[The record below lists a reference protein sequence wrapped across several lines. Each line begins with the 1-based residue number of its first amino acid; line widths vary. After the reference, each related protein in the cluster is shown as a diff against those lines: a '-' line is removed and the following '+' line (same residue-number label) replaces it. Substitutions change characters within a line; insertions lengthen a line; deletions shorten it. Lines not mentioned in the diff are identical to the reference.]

1 LQGKKGIYRIDTQ
14 SGIFTIL
21 VPPSRLITDDFLA
34 EYELAHNG
42 KDIFLERFSYKTSQ
56 AYITSRDIESG
67 TETELYRESTNSPFF
82 LACSPDG
89 KWLAFMES
97 GMEYY
102 VLRIMPTAGGE
113 YRELCRFKKEEFNK
127 QILRWTPD
135 GKYILFEKFQPEEK
149 KYSLWRIPI
158 NGGEPQKLGLESD
171 SFFYTSIHPD
181 GRHFVF
187 SSLDSTSENSGI
199 WMMQNFLPK
208 MKSEPT
214 NQLTLSKLDYPQL
227 NEPFARLSPD
237 GKKMAYVV
245 YDGNTPK
252 RIDILDLSSGTAKV
266 LIDSGASGE
275 SSLVWSPGS
284 DKIAYTF
291 QGKELH
297 VRNIDGTNSHVLLKN
312 SGDLI
317 FPTDW
322 SRDGKKIL
330 CYFVST
336 DRPWRISTVT
346 SDGQSQF
353 LVSGNSIDFSG
364 EAKISPDG
372 AYVAFSSKE
381 KEGNTDIYVC
391 TSDGS
396 RKVRVTQHPGRDEN
410 PVWSPD
416 GKYLAFLSDRNRS
429 VDLWGVQMKDGA
441 TVGAPFVIKRDLGW
455 RTRIYDFTA
464 TGKLSML
471 MVGGAEP
478 TNLFTVPVDQESGS
492 LSGTITPISV
502 YPTDHFFPKYSPNGK
517 MIAYLSRKGQIGFP
531 KLFVLDENGA
541 ERELPLQGYFAV
553 NVAWNMDNRSLFFA
567 GMDKTFKAGIY
578 EVSLEKDEIRSVY
591 LGEMV
596 DMKTY
601 KDALINVNLLSEAR
615 KLMFFRW
622 MEKGD
627 VDVLTCESDGQQPAV
642 VLPRI
647 KMPIWGLPS
656 PNGENICY
664 RIGDSLKVVYVS
676 DGKVK
681 NIGSSTGNLEAT
693 WSPNGEGLM
702 FREGSQL
709 KIFSLKENS
718 ARTLYQAPAGKTIG
732 GMEMYANSWSPNGSR
747 FIITERD
754 TSAISTS
761 LQKVIM
767 INLANGSVSALGEAP
782 KGYPLS
788 ELRWSPDG
796 SKIIATGQSINSA
809 SAPIYEYWVME
820 NFLPK

>member
-1 LQGKKGIYRIDTQ
+1 MTPHIGWPAVWSSDSKAIYSYRSDSVTGRIPIVVRNLETNREKELYNLTFSDSSYYA
-14 SGIFTIL
+14 SG
-21 VPPSRLITDDFLA
+21 LA
-34 EYELAHNG
+34 L
-42 KDIFLERFSYKTSQ
+42 
-56 AYITSRDIESG
+56 SRDGQQLAFSVSESG
-67 TETELYRESTNSPFF
+67 S
-82 LACSPDG
+82 
-89 KWLAFMES
+89 KIIK
-97 GMEYY
+97 
-102 VLRIMPTAGGE
+102 VMPTAGGE
-113 YRELCRFKKEEFNK
+113 VRDLLRGDKSLIPIASGTIVWAPDGQSILFSK
-127 QILRWTPD
+127 QISPGSFKT
-135 GKYILFEKFQPEEK
+135 G
-149 KYSLWRIPI
+149 LWLIPI
-158 NGGEPQKLGLESD
+158 QGGEPRKLDLAMENMHD
-171 SFFYTSIHPD
+171 LSIHPD
-181 GRHFVF
+181 GRHIAFT
-187 SSLDSTSENSGI
+187 SSQTRSEL
-199 WMMQNFLPK
+199 WVMDNFLPK
-208 MKSEPT
+208 EKIETS

-227 NEPFARLSPD
+227 NVPFARLSPD
-237 GKKMAYVV
+237 SKKMAYVV

-275 SSLVWSPGS
+275 STLVWSPGS

-291 QGKELH
+291 QGKELR
-297 VRNIDGTNSHVLLKN
+297 VRDIEGTNSHVLLKN

-317 FPTDW
+317 YPTDW

-330 CYFVST
+330 CFFVAT
-336 DRPWRISTVT
+336 DRPWRIGTVT
-346 SDGQSQF
+346 SDGHIQF
-353 LVSGNSIDFSG
+353 LGSGNSIDFRS

-372 AYVAFSSKE
+372 AYVACTFEE
-381 KEGNTDIYVC
+381 KEGNTNIYVW

-396 RKVRVTQHPGRDEN
+396 RKVRVTEHPGRDEN

-416 GKYLAFLSDRNRS
+416 GKYIAFLSDRNRS

-464 TGKLSML
+464 NGKLSML

-478 TNLFTVPVDQESGS
+478 ANLFTVPVDQESGS

-541 ERELPLQGYFAV
+541 ERELPLQGHFAV
-553 NVAWNMDNRSLFFA
+553 NVAWNPDNRSLFFA

-578 EVSLEKDEIRSVY
+578 EISLEKEEIRSVY
-591 LGEMV
+591 IGEMV

-601 KDALINVNLLSEAR
+601 KGALINVNLLPDVR

-622 MEKGD
+622 MEKGN
-627 VDVLTCESDGQQPAV
+627 VDVLTCETDGLQPTV
-642 VLPRI
+642 VLEQV
-647 KMPIWGLPS
+647 KMPVWGLPS
-656 PNGENICY
+656 SNGKNICY
-664 RIGDSLKVVYVS
+664 RVGDSLMVVSVS
-676 DGKVK
+676 NGAIK
-681 NIGSSTGNLEAT
+681 NIGCSTGNLEAT
-693 WSPNGEGLM
+693 WAPDGENLM
-702 FREGSQL
+702 FREGSGL

-718 ARTLYQAPAGKTIG
+718 ARTLYQAPAGKTVG

-747 FIITERD
+747 FIITEKD
-754 TSAISTS
+754 TSAKSFS
-761 LQKVIM
+761 PQKVIM
-767 INLANGSVSALGEAP
+767 INLVNGSVSTLGDAP

-796 SKIIATGQSINSA
+796 SKITATGESINSA
-809 SAPIYEYWVME
+809 RAPIYEYWVME